1 MAASRTSFSPG
12 RELLAAVTMHADE
25 VFIDTLARSH
35 NEVVAILNTVPGT
48 TLDRDALRHEF
59 GEEYEAFNVDVWS
72 FEEAARA
79 ISPTEDEGNPKS
91 YRTCLLQPCN
101 NHGFKWQKD
110 ASSFP
115 RSLVAATMR

>member
-25 VFIDTLARSH
+25 VFIDTLAGSH

-79 ISPTEDEGNPKS
+79 ISPTEDEV
-91 YRTCLLQPCN
+91 T
-101 NHGFKWQKD
+101 QKVT
-110 ASSFP
+110 A
-115 RSLVAATMR
+115 LVYYNLATTMVLSGKKMRAVFLAA